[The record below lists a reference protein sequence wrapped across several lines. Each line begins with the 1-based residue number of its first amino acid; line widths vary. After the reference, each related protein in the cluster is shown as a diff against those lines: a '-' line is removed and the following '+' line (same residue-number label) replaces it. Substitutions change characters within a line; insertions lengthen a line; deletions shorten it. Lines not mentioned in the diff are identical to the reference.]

1 VSTPDDK
8 PKVTWKTIARVA
20 DAANAADAAE
30 VDALANL
37 SDDALDAQLDAAG
50 FAPDDAAKLALAA
63 LATPATPAAPRG
75 PVVVKGGVDRP
86 RAPPRPSL
94 WPAFAIVAAA
104 GLLVVLLWKRAEV
117 VALLSPAPAPIVPDR
132 AGEQAPPRGP
142 TPAELAQARA
152 LRAEAI
158 GDCNDQFWAACE
170 DRLDRAR
177 KLDPAGETSPDVQ
190 AARKSLGEAKR
201 APAMPSDG
209 KPK

>member
-1 VSTPDDK
+1 VSTPDDE

-20 DAANAADAAE
+20 DAANAADEAE

-37 SDDALDAQLDAAG
+37 GDDALDAQLAAAG

-63 LATPATPAAPRG
+63 LAIPAKPAG

-94 WPAFAIVAAA
+94 WPAFAVVAAA
-104 GLLVVLLWKRAEV
+104 VLLVVLLWKRAEV
-117 VALLSPAPAPIVPDR
+117 VAFFSPAREPIAPDR

-177 KLDPAGETSPDVQ
+177 KLDPAGESSPDVQ

-201 APAMPSDG
+201 TPAMPSDG